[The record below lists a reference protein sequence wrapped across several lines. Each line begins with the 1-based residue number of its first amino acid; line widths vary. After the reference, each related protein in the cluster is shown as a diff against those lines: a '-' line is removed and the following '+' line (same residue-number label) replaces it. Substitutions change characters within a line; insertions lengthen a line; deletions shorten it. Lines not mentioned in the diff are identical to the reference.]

1 MDVTAY
7 HQEKENVLDAILD
20 IQEIVVAHKMEVHI
34 PMKISTWLLPGELL
48 ILTDTRKSQ
57 DISVQMKI
65 RSLKYDF
72 NNYTII
78 VGGEG
83 SIKLNEKS

>member
-1 MDVTAY
+1 
-7 HQEKENVLDAILD
+7 
-20 IQEIVVAHKMEVHI
+20 
-34 PMKISTWLLPGELL
+34 MKISTWLLPGELL

-83 SIKLNEKS
+83 SIS